1 MELDKTRNWPYYA
14 LGGSILFIIVLGGWW
29 LYLVFKLAIKLK
41 EMNSPIL
48 QGNLLM
54 MVQWEGIT
62 FLSTTIFV
70 GIAII
75 YIFYQDSKKSRA
87 TQSFYAS
94 LTHELKTPLASM
106 RLQAQVLNDLVK
118 KLEVKQE
125 YKEKIDRYG
134 IRLEEDSIRLENE
147 IDRHLQLSRL
157 GLNGEFN
164 LSSLDPVGLIKKI
177 FQSYPELDLNITQG
191 DFSIIA
197 DQSAFEM
204 MIKNLIENTLRHQ
217 GQTKNIEIKISEDSD
232 KTIIH
237 YNDFGK
243 KFDGEL
249 KRLGNLY
256 YKHNSPSGSG
266 IGLYLIKR
274 IMKKLQGKLEIIN
287 DSNLHFKL
295 YFKRGNDE

>member
-1 MELDKTRNWPYYA
+1 MELDKTKNWPYYA
-14 LGGSILFIIVLGGWW
+14 LGGSILFIILLGGWW
-29 LYLVFKLAIKLK
+29 LFLVFKLAVKLK

-48 QGNLLM
+48 QGNLVM
-54 MVQWEGIT
+54 MVQWEGVT
-62 FLSTTIFV
+62 FLGTTIFV
-70 GIAII
+70 GIAMI

-106 RLQAQVLNDLVK
+106 RLQAQVLNDLVR
-118 KLEVKQE
+118 KLEVTEDNK
-125 YKEKIDRYG
+125 KKIDKYSH
-134 IRLEEDSIRLENE
+134 RLEEDSVRLENE

-164 LSSLDPVGLIKKI
+164 LTSLDPVGLIKKI
-177 FQSYPELDLNITQG
+177 FSAYPEIELNISEG

-204 MIKNLIENTLRHQ
+204 IIKNLIENTLRHQ
-217 GQTKNIEIKISEDSD
+217 PKTKKVTVHINENDA
-232 KTIIH
+232 KTIVH
-237 YNDFGK
+237 YD
-243 KFDGEL
+243 DQGESFSGDI

-256 YKHNSPSGSG
+256 YKHNSPQGSG

-274 IMKKLQGKLEIIN
+274 IMRKLQGQFEIIN
-287 DSNLHFKL
+287 AKNLSFKL
-295 YFKRGNDE
+295 YFKRGDNE